1 LPSFNKFAWFLFSKV
16 ISFACGFQ
24 IAGFVA
30 FNLKYADDHRS
41 WRIVV
46 ERNRPLRSAMA
57 RSANAMLARFR
68 LSWKIKIQ
76 GGTKVY

>member
-1 LPSFNKFAWFLFSKV
+1 MVAACSPSFNKIAWFLFSKMF
-16 ISFACGFQ
+16 SFACGFL

-30 FNLKYADDHRS
+30 FNLKYADDRRS

-57 RSANAMLARFR
+57 QSANAILARFR
-68 LSWKIKIQ
+68 
-76 GGTKVY
+76 